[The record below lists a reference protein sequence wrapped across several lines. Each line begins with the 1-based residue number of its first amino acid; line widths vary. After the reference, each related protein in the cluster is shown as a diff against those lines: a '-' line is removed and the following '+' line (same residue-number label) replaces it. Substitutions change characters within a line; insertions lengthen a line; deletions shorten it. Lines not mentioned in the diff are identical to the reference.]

1 MNQST
6 TGIDIEKREMDKI
19 LSQLSEIIDISE
31 LTFDSAH
38 NWKGYGMFCTY
49 VYFSRKDGSVLEV
62 SLRNN
67 FDIYPKSL
75 RAVKK

>member
-6 TGIDIEKREMDKI
+6 TDIDIEKREMDKI

-49 VYFSRKDGSVLEV
+49 VKR
-62 SLRNN
+62 
-67 FDIYPKSL
+67 
-75 RAVKK
+75 